1 MKVLFAGSGEF
12 GVPTLRGIA
21 QKGHELVGVIT
32 QPDRPAG
39 RGRKVAPTPIATA
52 ASELGITAIRT
63 ENINALPLPPADVLV
78 VIAFG
83 QKIAPAV
90 ADHPRFG
97 SVNLHASRLPAYR
110 GAAPIN
116 WAILR
121 GETVTGNS
129 IIRLAQKMDAGDVLA
144 MSKLEILPTETA
156 GELHDRLAL
165 DGVPL
170 MLQVLDDLAAGTA
183 TPTPQDEALA
193 TLAPKLN
200 RESAVIN
207 WEGSA
212 AVVCRTICG
221 LYPWPGCRVRLLD
234 ATGAVVD
241 RITLVRAA
249 PAQGEGPRWHN
260 AEIMVDS
267 NISLA
272 NGQQAVQLLEVHPE
286 GRRPMPLAD
295 YRRGHSWMPGMRL
308 QSIT

>member
-39 RGRKVAPTPIATA
+39 RGRKIAPTAIATA
-52 ASELGITAIRT
+52 ADQLGIAAIRT

-83 QKIAPAV
+83 QKIASSV
-90 ADHPRFG
+90 ADHSRFG

-121 GETVTGNS
+121 GETSTGNS

-144 MSKLEILPTETA
+144 MSQVAILPTETA

-165 DGVPL
+165 DGVDL
-170 MLQVLDDLAAGTA
+170 MLKVLDDLAAGTA
-183 TPTPQDEALA
+183 TQTPQDESQA
-193 TLAPKLN
+193 TQAPKLS
-200 RESAVIN
+200 RESATIN
-207 WEGSA
+207 WELSA
-212 AVVCRTICG
+212 GGVCRTICG

-234 ATGAVVD
+234 AAGSVVD
-241 RITLVRAA
+241 RLTLVRAA
-249 PAQGEGPRWHN
+249 PTQGEGSRWHSG
-260 AEIMVDS
+260 EIMVDG

-295 YRRGHSWMPGMRL
+295 YRRGHTWLPGMRL